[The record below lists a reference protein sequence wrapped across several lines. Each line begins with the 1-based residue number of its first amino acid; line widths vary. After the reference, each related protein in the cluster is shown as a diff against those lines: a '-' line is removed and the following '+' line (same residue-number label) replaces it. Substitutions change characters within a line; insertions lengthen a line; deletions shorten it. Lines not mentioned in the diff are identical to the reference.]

1 MVLKRLTIKRILRRT
16 ALSFLVV
23 FALLAWPVAGAF
35 LKAPS
40 WANEALAQPV
50 VDKAIRWRMPVR
62 LRFDPNAGQLIGEAV
77 SHNGESLPLLIT
89 LPSLAETTDPF
100 DGYLDDSGG
109 LVPASGKWL
118 LDLQGTD
125 AGWVITIET
134 PPGYFAV
141 PYPGGTVQKSA
152 SGNLTIF
159 EAQPLIARA
168 PLIIGK
174 FEMAERK
181 ANGIT
186 LRTFFSK
193 QNARLADSYLDASGE
208 AIASL
213 SDRIGPYPYEAFS
226 VVESPL
232 PVGIGY
238 PGFTLISGRILP
250 MPFMRGRSLW
260 HEIAH
265 VWWGNGVFVNYDR
278 GNWAEGF
285 AAFFADYALAK
296 AAGKGRE
303 HRYDWLLEYDALPDS
318 ADYPLRRFV
327 TKSHGQS
334 QAIGYGKA
342 AMVLVMLRREIGED
356 SFDSGVKR
364 FWRENKFKIASWA
377 EIEAAFQAETSLP
390 LGPFFQRWLDEPGA
404 SPANAADTEYLTFRA
419 LIPSERIQTL
429 RSFSSAA
436 AVAIEVLPGGPEF
449 PHIGKPNTLGGLPVL
464 VGSRAALEDRVA
476 MMPPPGVAAIWAT
489 QDTQGRDVIAIHA
502 PDARTVASLVTRSR
516 HYGRWSWLVVQES
529 GRPQRGRWKIG
540 G

>member
-1 MVLKRLTIKRILRRT
+1 MKRLSIKQISRRVV
-16 ALSFLVV
+16 LSFLVAV
-23 FALLAWPVAGAF
+23 ALLAGPATGAF

-40 WANEALAQPV
+40 WANEAFEQLVA
-50 VDKAIRWRMPVR
+50 DKAILWRMPVR

-77 SHNGESLPLLIT
+77 SRNGESLPLLIT

-109 LVPASGKWL
+109 LVPASRQWL

-134 PPGYFAV
+134 PPGYIAV
-141 PYPGGTVQKSA
+141 PYPGGTVQKTA

-159 EAQPLIARA
+159 EAEPLIARA

-186 LRTFFSK
+186 LRTFFTK
-193 QNARLADSYLDASGE
+193 QNARLADSYLDASGK

-213 SDRIGPYPYEAFS
+213 SNRIGAYPYEAFS
-226 VVESPL
+226 VVESLL

-250 MPFMRGRSLW
+250 FPFMRGRSLW

-285 AAFFADYALAK
+285 AAFFADYALAE

-342 AMVLVMLRREIGED
+342 AMVLVMLREKVGEQP
-356 SFDSGVKR
+356 FDAGVKR

-390 LGPFFQRWLDEPGA
+390 LGPFFQRWLDQPGA
-404 SPANAADTEYLTFRA
+404 SPANGADTDYLTFRD
-419 LIPSERIQTL
+419 LKPSERIQTL

-436 AVAIEVLPGGPEF
+436 AVAIEALPGAPRF
-449 PHIGKPNTLGGLPVL
+449 PHIGKPNTPGGLPVL
-464 VGSRAALEDRVA
+464 VGSRAELEDRVA
-476 MMPPPGVAAIWAT
+476 MMPPLGVAAIWAT
-489 QDTQGRDVIAIHA
+489 QDKQGRDVIAIHA
-502 PDARTVASLVTRSR
+502 PDNRTLASLIARSQ
-516 HYGRWSWLVVQES
+516 HYGRWSWLVIQGS